1 MSWGQTLAA
10 FERNYIWEIESKDH
24 GQPGWLP
31 ISIAYARDPV
41 LKVHPHRLN

>member
-1 MSWGQTLAA
+1 MSWGQTLAHLSETISGKLKA
-10 FERNYIWEIESKDH
+10 RIMGSLA
-24 GQPGWLP
+24 WLP